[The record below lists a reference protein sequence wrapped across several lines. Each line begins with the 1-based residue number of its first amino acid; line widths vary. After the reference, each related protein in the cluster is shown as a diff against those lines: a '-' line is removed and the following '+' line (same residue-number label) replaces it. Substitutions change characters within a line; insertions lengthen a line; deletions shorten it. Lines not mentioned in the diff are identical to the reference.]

1 MQQVKQ
7 QHQELTLKHTMSVE
21 SNRVAEQMVQ
31 KLSQEKRQLST
42 EIAKL
47 KKEMNTLTM
56 VISAEP
62 GSIEA

>member
-1 MQQVKQ
+1 MQQIKQ

-21 SNRVAEQMVQ
+21 SNRVGEQMVQ
-31 KLSQEKRQLST
+31 KLTEEKRQLSK

-56 VISAEP
+56 VISTDP
-62 GSIEA
+62 DSI

>member
-1 MQQVKQ
+1 
-7 QHQELTLKHTMSVE
+7 MSIE

-31 KLSQEKRQLST
+31 KLNQEKRMLST

-62 GSIEA
+62 GNIES

>member
-1 MQQVKQ
+1 
-7 QHQELTLKHTMSVE
+7 MSVE

-31 KLSQEKRQLST
+31 KLNQEKRMLST

-56 VISAEP
+56 VISTDP
-62 GSIEA
+62 DSIQN